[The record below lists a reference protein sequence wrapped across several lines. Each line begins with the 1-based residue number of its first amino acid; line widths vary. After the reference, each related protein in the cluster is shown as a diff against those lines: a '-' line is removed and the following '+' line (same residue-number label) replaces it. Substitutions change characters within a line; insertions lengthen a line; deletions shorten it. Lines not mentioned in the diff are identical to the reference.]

1 MIDYASDCL
10 LGFYAI
16 CVFVVLKFEGVL
28 NGALCLCEGESLL
41 FWNPTFVMV
50 EKEDKG
56 RNYHF
61 KVIIQVLCWNKSCGP
76 NGITLLFFENG
87 FTLLLSRNVVGM
99 HFLFIVDYR

>member
-41 FWNPTFVMV
+41 F
-50 EKEDKG
+50 
-56 RNYHF
+56 
-61 KVIIQVLCWNKSCGP
+61 
-76 NGITLLFFENG
+76 
-87 FTLLLSRNVVGM
+87 
-99 HFLFIVDYR
+99 

>member
-1 MIDYASDCL
+1 MIDDAPDCL

-61 KVIIQVLCWNKSCGP
+61 KVMDASHVGINHVAQMVLYGQK
-76 NGITLLFFENG
+76 
-87 FTLLLSRNVVGM
+87 
-99 HFLFIVDYR
+99 